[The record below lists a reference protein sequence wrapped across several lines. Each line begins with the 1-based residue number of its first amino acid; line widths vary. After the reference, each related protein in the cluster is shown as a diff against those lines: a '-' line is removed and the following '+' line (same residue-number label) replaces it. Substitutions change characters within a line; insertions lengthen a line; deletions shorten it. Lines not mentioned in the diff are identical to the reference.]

1 MLFLVATILLGSFV
15 VVRLSYAAWSE
26 PSVAPPGNNTNPP
39 LDTSSTSQNKTGAL
53 TVGSTTNFTATGM
66 YAPIYYDAN
75 NTSYYLEPSNTTTAA
90 YLNGSVVVPQGSAL
104 RAGLNSNWV
113 IGQITDNSIHIGST
127 HVANNFSF
135 DSNSGSGLMYI
146 SSVGSVGINTA
157 NPQIQLQVGSNGG
170 IYNDGSTEMFSKN
183 LYYNNAWKYITNGFA
198 SGILTDSS
206 GNIHIYTSPSG
217 TAAATA
223 ALSEDMT
230 ILNSGDIG
238 IGTSSPTTAGL
249 VIASNVSGVALDVDN
264 NRIANLANPV
274 NAQDAATK
282 SYVDAAS
289 SGGSDAA
296 NSMTANSGMYENK
309 IIAMNPPAAYT
320 EICFKNG
327 ATYYDIHAA
336 GVATGGGNCSV
347 GDTGYIIEDAVRSA
361 AHFTT
366 AKQVCTE
373 NNMRL
378 PEPYEWQLACMN
390 ASTWGLS
397 SMGTQWEWASNFTL
411 PMYDGGYLGVGA
423 AIFGSSGCTYAN
435 WDWLGFNSG
444 NQYSYYYRC
453 AR

>member
-1 MLFLVATILLGSFV
+1 MYAGLLFLVATILLGSFLA
-15 VVRLSYAAWSE
+15 VRLSYAAWSE

-53 TVGSTTNFTATGM
+53 TVGSTTNYTAVGM

-75 NTSYYLEPSNTTTAA
+75 NTSYYLQPSNPSTSAVFAGNVAA
-90 YLNGSVVVPQGSAL
+90 GGAT
-104 RAGLNSNWV
+104 
-113 IGQITDNSIHIGST
+113 ITGNTSILGT
-127 HVANNFSF
+127 LDMNN
-135 DSNSGSGLMYI
+135 DS
-146 SSVGSVGINTA
+146 
-157 NPQIQLQVGSNGG
+157 
-170 IYNDGSTEMFSKN
+170 
-183 LYYNNAWKYITNGFA
+183 IT
-198 SGILTDSS
+198 
-206 GNIHIYTSPSG
+206 
-217 TAAATA
+217 
-223 ALSEDMT
+223 
-230 ILNSGDIG
+230 
-238 IGTSSPTTAGL
+238 
-249 VIASNVSGVALDVDN
+249 
-264 NRIANLANPV
+264 NLANPV

-289 SGGSDAA
+289 SGGSDAS

-336 GVATGGGNCSV
+336 GAATGGGNCSV
-347 GDTGYIIEDAVRSA
+347 GDTGYIIEDAVRSTA
-361 AHFTT
+361 YFTT

-411 PMYDGGYLGVGA
+411 PMYYSSSIGVGA
-423 AIFGSSGCTYAN
+423 AVFGTSGCGYAD
-435 WDWLGFNSG
+435 WAWLGNNIG
-444 NQYSYYYRC
+444 NQYSGNYRC

>member
-1 MLFLVATILLGSFV
+1 MRDSQLIAIFFNIVSGNDGVLL
-15 VVRLSYAAWSE
+15 
-26 PSVAPPGNNTNPP
+26 
-39 LDTSSTSQNKTGAL
+39 
-53 TVGSTTNFTATGM
+53 
-66 YAPIYYDAN
+66 
-75 NTSYYLEPSNTTTAA
+75 SNT
-90 YLNGSVVVPQGSAL
+90 
-104 RAGLNSNWV
+104 AGKGLWLGTVSTDP
-113 IGQITDNSIHIGST
+113 IIFGTDNGIYQSAFSGTGSL
-127 HVANNFSF
+127 
-135 DSNSGSGLMYI
+135 G
-146 SSVGSVGINTA
+146 VGTTS
-157 NPQIQLQVGSNGG
+157 PLIQLQVGSNGG

-183 LYYNNAWKYITNGFA
+183 LYYSGAWKYIVNGFA
-198 SGILTDSS
+198 SGILADSS

-238 IGTSSPTTAGL
+238 IGTGSPTSAGL
-249 VIASNVSGVALDVDN
+249 VIATNVSGVALDVNN

-309 IIAMNPPAAYT
+309 IIAINPPAAYT

-336 GVATGGGNCSV
+336 GAATGGGNCSV

-361 AHFTT
+361 AYFTT

-411 PMYDGGYLGVGA
+411 PMYNSSYYGVGA
-423 AIFGSSGCTYAN
+423 AVFGTSGCYYAG
-435 WDWLGFNSG
+435 WYWLGDNSG
-444 NQYSYYYRC
+444 YQFSASYRC

>member
-66 YAPIYYDAN
+66 YAPIYYDSDNTNYYVKPYNTAGPSAIFSNAVGIGTTNPGALFNVNGQSLFGGTAMSYADSNDAIYVQGPTN
-75 NTSYYLEPSNTTTAA
+75 NYSQIHFYTNGGGTTVNGYLSTN
-90 YLNGSVVVPQGSAL
+90 SSAGGVGPGAMNL
-104 RAGLNSNWV
+104 WTLNSTPVN
-113 IGQITDNSIHIGST
+113 IGTNDNIRVT
-127 HVANNFSF
+127 VT
-135 DSNSGSGLMYI
+135 GSGN
-146 SSVGSVGINTA
+146 V
-157 NPQIQLQVGSNGG
+157 
-170 IYNDGSTEMFSKN
+170 
-183 LYYNNAWKYITNGFA
+183 
-198 SGILTDSS
+198 
-206 GNIHIYTSPSG
+206 
-217 TAAATA
+217 
-223 ALSEDMT
+223 
-230 ILNSGDIG
+230 G

-249 VIASNVSGVALDVDN
+249 VVATNVSGVALDVDN

-336 GVATGGGNCSV
+336 GAATGGGNCSV

-361 AHFTT
+361 AYFTT

-411 PMYDGGYLGVGA
+411 PMYNGSYGGVGA
-423 AIFGSSGCTYAN
+423 AVFGGSGCGYAG
-435 WDWLGFNSG
+435 WYWLGG
-444 NQYSYYYRC
+444 NGGGQDSNFYRC